1 MKRKWT
7 NEELE
12 YVKLNYSDK
21 YTKDIADAIN
31 RSPRAVYQAAINL
44 NVKKSPEFIKI
55 SLERE
60 AEKLKVLGAASR
72 FKPGNVSHN
81 KGQKMSKDVYEMV
94 KVSMFKKGNEPHNM
108 KYDGHERICAKDGYI
123 YVRISKGKYVLK
135 HRLVWEQHNGP
146 IFKGN
151 IIIFKDKNKYNLNID
166 NLQLITLRENME
178 RNRITKYPKELQDL
192 IKLNNKLKTTLHEK
206 QN

>member
-1 MKRKWT
+1 MRRKWT
-7 NEELE
+7 KEELE
-12 YVKLNYSDK
+12 YVKLNYSDR

-44 NVKKSPEFIKI
+44 NVRKSPEFIKI

-72 FKPGNVSHN
+72 FKPGNISHN
-81 KGQKMSKDVYEMV
+81 KGQKMSKKVYEMV

-108 KYDGHERICAKDGYI
+108 KYDGHERKDKDGYV
-123 YVRISKGKYVLK
+123 YVRIAKAKYVLK
-135 HRLVWEQHNGP
+135 HRYVWEQHNGP
-146 IFKGN
+146 IPKGS
-151 IIIFKDKNKYNLNID
+151 IIIFKDKDKTNIKID
-166 NLQLITLRENME
+166 NLQMITKLENMQ
-178 RNRITKYPKELQDL
+178 RNTVTKYPLELQQL

>member
-1 MKRKWT
+1 MRRKWT
-7 NEELE
+7 KEELE

-21 YTKDIADAIN
+21 YTKEIAAAID
-31 RSPRAVYQAAINL
+31 RSERAVYQAAINL
-44 NVKKSPEFIKI
+44 NLRKSPDFIKI

-72 FKPGNVSHN
+72 FKPGNISHN
-81 KGQKMSKDVYEMV
+81 KGQKMSKEMYEMV

-108 KYDGHERICAKDGYI
+108 KYDGHERKDKDGYV
-123 YVRISKGKYVLK
+123 YVRIAKAKYVLK
-135 HRLVWEQHNGP
+135 HRYVWEQQNGP
-146 IFKGN
+146 IPKGN
-151 IIIFKDKNKYNLNID
+151 IIIFKDRDKSNIKID
-166 NLQLITLRENME
+166 NLQMITKLENMQ
-178 RNRITKYPKELQDL
+178 RNTVTKYPLELQKL

>member
-1 MKRKWT
+1 MRRKWT
-7 NEELE
+7 KEELE
-12 YVKLNYSDK
+12 YVKLNYSDR
-21 YTKDIADAIN
+21 YTKDIAAVIN
-31 RSPRAVYQAAINL
+31 RSDKAVYQAAMNL

-55 SLERE
+55 FLKRE
-60 AEKLKVLGAASR
+60 AEKLKVLGVTSR

-81 KGQKMSKDVYEMV
+81 KGQKMSKELYERV

-108 KYDGHERICAKDGYI
+108 KYDGHERLDPKDGYVYI
-123 YVRISKGKYVLK
+123 RIAKAKYVLK

-146 IFKGN
+146 IPKGN
-151 IIIFKDKNKYNLNID
+151 IIVFKDKDKYNITID
-166 NLQLITLRENME
+166 NLQMISKRENML
-178 RNRITKYPKELQDL
+178 RNTVTKYPLELQQL

>member
-1 MKRKWT
+1 M
-7 NEELE
+7 
-12 YVKLNYSDK
+12 LNYSNN
-21 YTKDIADAIN
+21 YTKDIAAAID
-31 RSPRAVYQAAINL
+31 RSERAVYQAAINL
-44 NVKKSPEFIKI
+44 NVRKSPEFIKI

-60 AEKLKVLGAASR
+60 SEKLKVLGANTR
-72 FKPGNVSHN
+72 FKPGNISHN
-81 KGQKMSKDVYEMV
+81 KGQKMSKEVYEVV

-123 YVRISKGKYVLK
+123 YVRVSKGKYLLK

-146 IFKGN
+146 IPKGN

-192 IKLNNKLKTTLHEK
+192 IKLNNKLKTTLNEK